1 MFIDWLTVSQEFD
14 HDLPVVCDVFT
25 VTVDAHTGEHL
36 TTRQPRFKHK
46 GSFSSLIMVSVQGRK
61 VRVEGNPSRINR
73 LDNLFG
79 LPTVG
84 QCLAVYNGILA
95 EYGLPPFTP
104 CTRIEYRQGEEGSRA
119 QVWSDGCCIER
130 IDLTTNVGVG
140 EGNVLAY
147 LRGLSSQ
154 RIGHSIGYLF
164 PNGRTVDW
172 TASGKRKG
180 GARLQY
186 RKGYDKAFELAQ
198 NLLPKIKRLFGE
210 HSDEYRYVCQVRD
223 YCATH
228 GVVRF
233 EQELKAEFLTREGL
247 RFYGLFDESR
257 FLTIHDEFL
266 RTDERLQVTAMD
278 LQTISQTLIS
288 KEICSSVLAANTTA
302 MYAYNW
308 MHGQTFDFSKSSVKT
323 HRARLRKIGIDIANQ
338 CDHSRFTPVIVAQ
351 AREVTK
357 TFDLPVPSWY
367 RSAVTPL
374 RSVA

>member
-14 HDLPVVCDVFT
+14 YDLPVVCDVFT
-25 VTVDAHTGEHL
+25 VTIDSHTGEHL
-36 TTRQPRFKHK
+36 NTRQPRWKHS

-61 VRVEGNPSRINR
+61 VRVEGNPSRFNR

-79 LPTVG
+79 YHSVA
-84 QCLAVYNGILA
+84 QCLAVYNTILA

-104 CTRIEYRQGEEGSRA
+104 CTRVEYRQGPKA
-119 QVWSDGCCIER
+119 QPWTDGCCIER

-186 RKGYDKAFELAQ
+186 RKGYDKAFEMSE

-210 HSDEYRYVCQVRD
+210 DSDEYRYVSDLRD
-223 YCATH
+223 YCTAH

-233 EQELKAEFLTREGL
+233 EQELKAEFLAREGL
-247 RFYGLFDESR
+247 RFYGYFPEAKFR
-257 FLTIHDEFL
+257 TIHNEFL

-288 KEICSSVLAANTTA
+288 NEICSSVLAANTTA

-308 MHGQTFDFSKSSVKT
+308 MNGQTFDFSKSSVKT

-367 RSAVTPL
+367 RSPVTPL

>member
-1 MFIDWLTVSQEFD
+1 MFVDWLTVSQEFA

-36 TTRQPRFKHK
+36 TTRQPRFKHQ
-46 GSFSSLIMVSVQGRK
+46 GSYSSLIMVSVQGRK

-79 LPTVG
+79 ISTVG

-154 RIGHSIGYLF
+154 RIGHSVGHLF

-186 RKGYDKAFELAQ
+186 RKVYDKAFELSL
-198 NLLPKIKRLFGE
+198 NLVPKIARLHGAD
-210 HSDEYRYVCQVRD
+210 SDESAYVARVHQ
-223 YCATH
+223 YCADH
-228 GVVRF
+228 GVVRY

-257 FLTIHDEFL
+257 FRTIHDEFL
-266 RTDERLQVTAMD
+266 KTDEKLQVTAMD
-278 LQTISQTLIS
+278 LMTISQTLVD
-288 KEICSSVLAANTTA
+288 KGICSNTKAANCTA

-308 MHGQTFDFSKSSVKT
+308 MNGQTFDFSKSQVQT

-357 TFDLPVPSWY
+357 TFDLPVPAWY
-367 RSAVTPL
+367 RGPVTQLRAV
-374 RSVA
+374 A

>member
-1 MFIDWLTVSQEFD
+1 MFVDWLTVSQEFA

-36 TTRQPRFKHK
+36 TTRQPRFKHQ
-46 GSFSSLIMVSVQGRK
+46 GSYSSLIMVSVQGRK

-79 LPTVG
+79 IPTVG
-84 QCLAVYNGILA
+84 QCLAVYNRILA

-186 RKGYDKAFELAQ
+186 RKVYDKAFELAL
-198 NLLPKIKRLFGE
+198 NLVPKIARLHGAD
-210 HSDEYRYVCQVRD
+210 SDESVYVARVQQ
-223 YCATH
+223 YCADH
-228 GVVRF
+228 GVVRY

-257 FLTIHDEFL
+257 FRTIHDEFL
-266 RTDERLQVTAMD
+266 KTDEKLQVTAMD
-278 LQTISQTLIS
+278 LMTISQTLVD
-288 KEICSSVLAANTTA
+288 KGICNNTKAANCTA
-302 MYAYNW
+302 MYAFNW
-308 MHGQTFDFSKSSVKT
+308 MHGQTFDFSKSAVKT
-323 HRARLRKIGIDIANQ
+323 HRARLRQIGIDIANQ

-351 AREVTK
+351 AREITK
-357 TFDLPVPSWY
+357 TFDLPVPAWY
-367 RSAVTPL
+367 RGPVTQLRAV
-374 RSVA
+374 A